1 MSLAE
6 SPPDWSYP
14 KLPLRRTVGLS
25 YSTYFRYFADALRTS
40 WLWLLLTA
48 IVTGFASWQ
57 QWSWMA
63 TVLTHAQPGHPPEMP
78 KSTEMSLLLNLAN
91 ILLLLAG
98 VSIAVAWHRL
108 MILNEH
114 PGFSGSNVAT
124 RSVWRYI
131 GIAFVIFLI
140 TFLPVVFVMFLAV
153 YFVFPPQAAGG
164 PPPSGF
170 FPIILLIFA
179 FYGVA
184 FAVALR
190 LSLAMPARAVGDVS
204 LSIKQTWHRTRGNTW
219 RLFWGVVLT
228 TFPPL
233 LFAQIV
239 FMTVV
244 GVPTPANFAG
254 EGFVPQMIAVSVV
267 FSVYYLLIV
276 PIGIGFLSHA
286 YRHFFQAP
294 LEFEG

>member
-1 MSLAE
+1 
-6 SPPDWSYP
+6 
-14 KLPLRRTVGLS
+14 
-25 YSTYFRYFADALRTS
+25 
-40 WLWLLLTA
+40 
-48 IVTGFASWQ
+48 
-57 QWSWMA
+57 
-63 TVLTHAQPGHPPEMP
+63 
-78 KSTEMSLLLNLAN
+78 
-91 ILLLLAG
+91 
-98 VSIAVAWHRL
+98 VAWHRL
-108 MILNEH
+108 MILDEH

-124 RSVWRYI
+124 RNLWRYV
-131 GIAFVIFLI
+131 GIAIVIFLI

-164 PPPSGF
+164 PLPSGF
-170 FPIILLIFA
+170 LPAILLVFA
-179 FYGVA
+179 CYGVA
-184 FAVALR
+184 LAVALR

-204 LSIKQTWHRTRGNTW
+204 LSIKQTWHRTQGNTW

-239 FMTVV
+239 FMSVA
-244 GVPTPANFAG
+244 GVPNPANFAG
-254 EGFVPQMIAVSVV
+254 EDFVSRMIAVGVV

-294 LEFEG
+294 LELENS